1 MILPNPLTHHK
12 IIGNRIKHIGKKLQ
26 INTYFTEICFCPGGS
41 ICFDEEIL
49 KGKISYRL
57 KNRNTFFMNNVS
69 SKSLIVKDI
78 LVSTFKPYENELSLN
93 IKLGIKTL
101 YKFYIITAGDD

>member
-1 MILPNPLTHHK
+1 
-12 IIGNRIKHIGKKLQ
+12 
-26 INTYFTEICFCPGGS
+26 
-41 ICFDEEIL
+41 
-49 KGKISYRL
+49 
-57 KNRNTFFMNNVS
+57 MNNVS

-78 LVSTFKPYENELSLN
+78 LVLTFKPYEKELSLN